1 VPDPPQHGNSNPDV
15 YGICMKIKMDVQHRI
30 FYFISNFSLLA
41 FFRLVY
47 CCHLKDQSKSSQL
60 FMFFYLQASPPPET
74 SVFPEMELL
83 TPSPVPPPAQAQVG
97 LGLCFESGIF
107 YS

>member
-1 VPDPPQHGNSNPDV
+1 
-15 YGICMKIKMDVQHRI
+15 
-30 FYFISNFSLLA
+30 LLV
-41 FFRLVY
+41 FCGHF
-47 CCHLKDQSKSSQL
+47 KDYSKNSQL

-97 LGLCFESGIF
+97 LGLWFESGILF
-107 YS
+107 SESDPKIAKRPF